1 MPPKLRY
8 ELYIPTYYNDGSPIE
23 SKKHR
28 EIKNKIIDKFGAIS
42 VHPGS
47 ISGTWIHPNTG
58 VIYYDNNFKFEITVE
73 KSSSN
78 EEFFETFKEFLKE
91 FLQQQ
96 QIYII
101 YTEVIQI

>member
-23 SKKHR
+23 PKKHR
-28 EIKNKIIDKFGAIS
+28 EIKNKIINEFGAIS

-47 ISGTWIHPNTG
+47 ISGTWINPNNSKY
-58 VIYYDNNFKFEITVE
+58 YYDNNFKLEVTVE
-73 KSSSN
+73 KVDSN
-78 EEFFETFKEFLKE
+78 EEFFEKFKDFLKE
-91 FLQQQ
+91 YLQQQ

-101 YTEVIQI
+101 CTEVIQV